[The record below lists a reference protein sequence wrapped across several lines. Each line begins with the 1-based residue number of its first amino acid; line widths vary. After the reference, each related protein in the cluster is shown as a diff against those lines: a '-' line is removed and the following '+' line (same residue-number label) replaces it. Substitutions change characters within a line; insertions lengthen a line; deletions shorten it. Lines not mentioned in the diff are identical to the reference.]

1 MPFYPERLKK
11 RPVSSKPAA
20 TGTTEPKKVAR
31 YFFNASDGEARPF
44 PQCIDL
50 SSIQDARREAA
61 KMACAAICENP
72 DRFWRTREWQLTVTD
87 DRGLNLFSLLILAA
101 DAPAAHGR

>member
-1 MPFYPERLKK
+1 MIETAG
-11 RPVSSKPAA
+11 SKN
-20 TGTTEPKKVAR
+20 VAR
-31 YFFNASDGEARPF
+31 YFFNVSDGEARSF

-61 KMACAAICENP
+61 KMACAAINDNS

-87 DRGLNLFSLLILAA
+87 ENGLNLFSLLILAA
-101 DAPAAHGR
+101 DAPAGHGR